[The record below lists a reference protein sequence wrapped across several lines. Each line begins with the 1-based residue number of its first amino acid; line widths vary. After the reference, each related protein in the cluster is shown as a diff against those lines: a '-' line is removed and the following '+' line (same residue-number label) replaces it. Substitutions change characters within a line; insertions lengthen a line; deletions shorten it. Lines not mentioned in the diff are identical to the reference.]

1 MADSYEEALEVL
13 RTEYRVPDDVLSALE
28 GTGLRTE
35 LKEARKEIDR
45 LKPFEAKV
53 IQAEKAPTVLEAFR
67 QQGVDIDGL
76 RPLERKAIES
86 FKVEGDEIDLAA
98 VKATIAENDLP
109 LQEGFEPDAQ
119 TADDGTGSGA
129 AAIAG
134 HAQTVGTRTA
144 TRSKLA
150 PQDTAEWS
158 TEKLLAFKDK
168 YPDEFEQLKAG
179 EEVTLPGPVPA

>member
-1 MADSYEEALEVL
+1 MATSYEEAIEVL
-13 RTEYRVPDDVLSALE
+13 RTEYRVPEDVLSALE
-28 GTGLRTE
+28 GTGLRSE
-35 LKEARKEIDR
+35 LKEARKEIER

-53 IQAEKAPTVLEAFR
+53 VQAEKAPTVLEAFR
-67 QQGVDIDGL
+67 AQGVDIEAL
-76 RPLERKAIES
+76 RPAERRAIES
-86 FKVEGDEIDLAA
+86 FKVEGDEIDVAA
-98 VKATIAENDLP
+98 VKAMIAADDLP
-109 LQEGFEPDAQ
+109 LAEGFEPDAG
-119 TADDGTGSGA
+119 ADDGTGSGA

-144 TRSKLA
+144 TRSKVS
-150 PQDTAEWS
+150 PQDTADWS